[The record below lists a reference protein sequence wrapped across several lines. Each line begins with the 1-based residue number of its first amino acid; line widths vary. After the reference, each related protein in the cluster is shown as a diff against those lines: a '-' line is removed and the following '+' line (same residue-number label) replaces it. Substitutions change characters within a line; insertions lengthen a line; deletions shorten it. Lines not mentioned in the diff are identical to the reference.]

1 MASRRRQRGP
11 RRPRLHLGPHRR
23 VTPASTTRNRTRC
36 RDSDDDDDGPPTNRA
51 RANSRPRRPR
61 LHIGPDFLFTD
72 RAGRRRG
79 RAGRREGRGDLAGRA
94 LSIMTFGPQKL
105 PEITKVMGISGNFP
119 VITDPDFHYQE
130 IGHPYE
136 SMAMCPRFL
145 SPWTGSC
152 QTKMQRSCGSILL
165 RYSIHSLYAIVCYLP
180 LKVTL

>member
-130 IGHPYE
+130 IGHPYFRE
-136 SMAMCPRFL
+136 RRYFHALCHGTGYR
-145 SPWTGSC
+145 PWTGPRPIRC
-152 QTKMQRSCGSILL
+152 AICRSTAHPL
-165 RYSIHSLYAIVCYLP
+165 RYRSASD
-180 LKVTL
+180 K

>member
-11 RRPRLHLGPHRR
+11 RRPRLHLGLHRR

-130 IGHPYE
+130 IGHPYGPNGPHMKKTE
-136 SMAMCPRFL
+136 PRRGAGSPFYFTGRLGPLPSASTYCPA
-145 SPWTGSC
+145 
-152 QTKMQRSCGSILL
+152 
-165 RYSIHSLYAIVCYLP
+165 H
-180 LKVTL
+180 